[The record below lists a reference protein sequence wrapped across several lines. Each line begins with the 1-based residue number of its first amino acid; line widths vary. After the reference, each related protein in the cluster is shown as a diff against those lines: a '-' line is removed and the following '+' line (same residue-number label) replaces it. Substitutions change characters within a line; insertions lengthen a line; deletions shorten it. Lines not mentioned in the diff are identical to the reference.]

1 MLEEQGVVEKE
12 HIMSTITVQ
21 LPETLAES
29 LRREVLPPDKAII
42 KALEEWLETRQQEQ
56 RERSFNM
63 FKEIIF
69 LVEEA
74 PEGGYI
80 ARALGHSI
88 FTEADTWDELKEA
101 AQDAVRCHFEVDER
115 PALLCLHIVQ
125 EEILP
130 V

>member
-1 MLEEQGVVEKE
+1 
-12 HIMSTITVQ
+12 MSTITVQ